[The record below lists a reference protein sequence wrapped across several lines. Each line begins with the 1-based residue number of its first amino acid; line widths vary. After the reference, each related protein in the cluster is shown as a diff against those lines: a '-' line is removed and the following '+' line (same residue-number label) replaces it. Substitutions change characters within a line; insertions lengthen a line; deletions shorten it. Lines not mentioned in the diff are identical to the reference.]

1 MKLKYQMILIA
12 AVFFLQACAAKQIIP
27 SRPVHLEPGDALYSS
42 AEKMF
47 QSKSYEKA
55 LATYNEYL
63 SQFPDGRLADAAL
76 IKTGAI
82 FTQLGKNENARN
94 SYKRLIAE
102 YPKSLFVADARVEI
116 LITFYNEGRYG
127 EVIKYSENTLK
138 YDLPRIHLLRIYAL
152 IGDAYMATGSPMDAA
167 GCYILAYNKA
177 KEPEKQSVFA
187 KLKKALDLLDMADI
201 TSLLGRK
208 EDSLITGYLM
218 YQSGLSKTGEEQYD
232 DAVKILSE
240 FVEKFPLHEN
250 AEQAKSLIE
259 ELGKKAIYS
268 RYTIGCMLPLSGPSG
283 DIGRKALKGIELAL
297 NQFSSQDIPSPVK
310 IIIKDTCS
318 DPDKAVIAVN
328 ELFEEQVAAIIGPI
342 FTAEPAAFEAQNKR
356 IPIITITQKSNI
368 TDIGDYVFRNFFT
381 PKMQVQTISAYAFEC
396 LGINSIAIL
405 YPDDNYGKTFMNLFW
420 DDVIAYGGKV
430 VGVESYNVDDTDFA
444 GPIKKLVGLYY
455 EVPEDLKNA
464 GLLIE
469 DEDEEGE
476 DLENE
481 DETQENVEE
490 DVDEAQKETE
500 EKPEAIVDF
509 DAIFIPDAPER
520 AGLIIPQ
527 LAYYDV
533 KDVYLFGTNLWHSE
547 SLISMAR
554 RYIQNSV
561 MPDVFFDK
569 SSSKEV
575 RSFVDNFEKTFRE
588 KPGFI
593 EAIAYDTAIILFQL
607 VTRPDIQYRSKLKNE
622 LINLR
627 NFQGITGLTS
637 FDNNGDVRK
646 KLYLLRIKGDK
657 FVELEH

>member
-1 MKLKYQMILIA
+1 MKPKYQMILIA

-55 LATYNEYL
+55 LTTYNEYL

-82 FTQLGKNENARN
+82 FTKLGKNENARTN
-94 SYKRLIAE
+94 YKRLIAE
-102 YPKSLFVADARVEI
+102 YPKSPFVAYARVEI

-127 EVIKYSENTLK
+127 EVIKHSENTLK
-138 YDLPRIHLLRIYAL
+138 YDLSRIHLLRIYAL
-152 IGDAYMATGSPMDAA
+152 IGDTYMATGFPMDAA
-167 GCYILAYNKA
+167 GNYILAYNKA
-177 KEPEKQSVFA
+177 KEPVKQSVFA
-187 KLKKALDLLDMADI
+187 KLKKAVNLLDTADI
-201 TSLLGRK
+201 TSLLSRK
-208 EDSLITGYLM
+208 EDRLITGYLM
-218 YQSGLSKTGEEQYD
+218 YRSGLSKAGEEQYD
-232 DAVKILSE
+232 DAVKILAE

-250 AEQAKSLIE
+250 AKQAKSLIE
-259 ELGKKAIYS
+259 KLGKKAG
-268 RYTIGCMLPLSGPSG
+268 YTIGCLLPLSGPSG
-283 DIGRKALKGIELAL
+283 NIGRKALKGIELAL
-297 NQFSSQDIPSPVK
+297 NQFSSHDIQSPVK

-318 DPDKAVIAVN
+318 DPEKAVIAVN
-328 ELFEEQVAAIIGPI
+328 ELFEKQVAAIIGPI
-342 FTAEPAAFEAQNKR
+342 FTAEPAAFEAQNKK

-381 PKMQVQTISAYAFEC
+381 PKMQVQTIAAYAFER
-396 LGINSIAIL
+396 LGINRIAIL
-405 YPDDNYGKTFMNLFW
+405 YPDDKYGKTFMNLFW
-420 DDVIAYGGKV
+420 DDVIAYEGKV

-444 GPIKKLVGLYY
+444 DPIKKLVGLYY

-464 GLLIE
+464 GILIE
-469 DEDEEGE
+469 IKEGE

-481 DETQENVEE
+481 DETQKEIEE
-490 DVDEAQKETE
+490 DEAQDKVE

-527 LAYYDV
+527 LAYYDIR
-533 KDVYLFGTNLWHSE
+533 DVYLFGTNLWHSD

-554 RYIQNSV
+554 RYMQNSV
-561 MPDVFFDK
+561 MPDVFFDE
-569 SSSKEV
+569 SSSRKV
-575 RSFVDNFEKTFRE
+575 RSFVENFEKTFGE

-593 EAIAYDTAIILFQL
+593 EAVAYDTAIILFQL
-607 VTRPDIQYRSKLKNE
+607 ASRPDIQYRSELKNE

-627 NFQGITGLTS
+627 NFQGVTGLTS